1 MVCSLL
7 MRHHF
12 ISGLRTV
19 AAAIVLAASL
29 LPATACG
36 GGASGSPV
44 ARVNLQLDRTSV
56 PVGGPLEMT
65 FRFDVLPDLV
75 PMTDD
80 YTVFAHVLDNNG
92 ERIWSDDHRPATPTS
107 EWEPGQTI
115 WYTRRI
121 MAPLY
126 PYIGEAEIAVGLHLA
141 STGERLAL
149 AGDHIG
155 QNAYRTASITFT
167 PQHESS
173 FLVYEEGW
181 HGVESQPNGEA
192 SWRWSTGHGVVSFQ
206 NPRGDARLMLEVE
219 GRPDVFDTPQQFS
232 LRVGEQMLEE
242 LSLDTSAPV
251 MIDRTL
257 TAAELGSDDVVR
269 LELLVDQTFVPSELG
284 VGDDARELG
293 VRVLTVYVEPI

>member
-1 MVCSLL
+1 
-7 MRHHF
+7 
-12 ISGLRTV
+12 
-19 AAAIVLAASL
+19 
-29 LPATACG
+29 
-36 GGASGSPV
+36 
-44 ARVNLQLDRTSV
+44 
-56 PVGGPLEMT
+56 MT

-80 YTVFAHVLDNNG
+80 YTVFADVLGDNG
-92 ERIWSDDHRPATPTS
+92 ERIWNDDHRPATPTS
-107 EWEPGQTI
+107 EWEPGQI
-115 WYTRRI
+115 IGYTRRI
-121 MAPLY
+121 MVPLY
-126 PYIGEAEIAVGLHLA
+126 PYIGEAEIAVGLYLP
-141 STGERLAL
+141 STGERLVL

-257 TAAELGSDDVVR
+257 TAGELGSDDVVR

-284 VGDDARELG
+284 VQGTTRASWAC
-293 VRVLTVYVEPI
+293 VS